1 MIFDGYSDYFDE
13 TVRLTLLRALAAEA
27 DKRLNETMLMRTL
40 EAFAFKRGRNYLRNQ
55 LRWLEQEAGAVKLH
69 EIGSVVIAEITDA
82 GIDHVERRLLLDGI
96 LAPSS
101 VRR

>member
-13 TVRLTLLRALAAEA
+13 TVRLTLLKALASEA
-27 DKRLNETMLMRTL
+27 DRRLNETMLMRTL
-40 EAFAFKRGRNYLRNQ
+40 EAFAFKRGKGYLRNQ

-69 EIGSVVIAEITDA
+69 EIGSVIIAEITDA
-82 GIDHVERRLLLDGI
+82 GVDHVDRRLLLDGVA
-96 LAPSS
+96 APTT